1 MGGVS
6 KARPKLGAEVSV
18 KKASMKKNQ
27 PKKAS
32 LAALTASAVGAPA
45 SDSTFAH
52 HAFVRDPTMY
62 EFSIFLFKLR

>member
-1 MGGVS
+1 
-6 KARPKLGAEVSV
+6 
-18 KKASMKKNQ
+18 MKKHQ

-32 LAALTASAVGAPA
+32 LAALTASAVSAPA
-45 SDSTFAH
+45 SDGTFAH

>member
-18 KKASMKKNQ
+18 KKAPMKKDQ

-32 LAALTASAVGAPA
+32 LAPLTASAVGTPA
-45 SDSTFAH
+45 SDGTFAH
-52 HAFVRDPTMY
+52 HAFVRDPTGY